1 VDYNRNLRNDYE
13 FARLDSSITN
23 NLRVSGTFTYSPQR
37 EHGQIPSYTTS
48 ATSVNDFSQLGGRV
62 AANNVTGSGVW
73 TPTAKLV
80 ISARFGRNYLNEKD
94 SSYGVPAGPR
104 IRCLN
109 GGSPAGVPATNPCA
123 SGFNSTSDITTTVK
137 DISTRK
143 TFDADAAYLVDSLLG
158 RHNFKFGYQLNKL
171 SNDVDQGYFGI
182 GEVRLFWGQSD
193 RGIGPGTCPSG
204 PCQSY
209 GYGYLQDFGTVG
221 LASSTNTALYVQDS
235 WQPTSR
241 LTLNLGLR
249 MENEDVPSFSE
260 NAQAIKFGW
269 GSKLAPRLGFAYD
282 VFGNGRMKVFAS
294 YGQFYDRFK
303 YQLPRGSFGGD
314 KLLRYFFPLADP
326 NYTTYTR
333 AYTLAHTLVGP
344 LDFRVPSN
352 DPSDNRVDPNL
363 KPARQTEFTVGSP
376 NMG

>member
-1 VDYNRNLRNDYE
+1 MIQERALLFELINPPGDNFLNTYPSGTISGPILKNRLWFLVSASPQFYSSSRAFQFSNGQTVDYNRNLRNDYE

-48 ATSVNDFSQLGGRV
+48 APPSNDFSQLGGRV

-143 TFDADAAYLVDSLLG
+143 TFDADAAYLADNLLG

-171 SNDVDQGYFGI
+171 SNDVDQ
-182 GEVRLFWGQSD
+182 D
-193 RGIGPGTCPSG
+193 T
-204 PCQSY
+204 
-209 GYGYLQDFGTVG
+209 
-221 LASSTNTALYVQDS
+221 LASAKSACSGVNLIAVLDLVLARVVRVNRTVMVTCRTSEQWVLPAAPTLHSTCRTA
-235 WQPTSR
+235 
-241 LTLNLGLR
+241 
-249 MENEDVPSFSE
+249 
-260 NAQAIKFGW
+260 
-269 GSKLAPRLGFAYD
+269 GSQHQG
-282 VFGNGRMKVFAS
+282 
-294 YGQFYDRFK
+294 
-303 YQLPRGSFGGD
+303 
-314 KLLRYFFPLADP
+314 
-326 NYTTYTR
+326 
-333 AYTLAHTLVGP
+333 
-344 LDFRVPSN
+344 
-352 DPSDNRVDPNL
+352 
-363 KPARQTEFTVGSP
+363 
-376 NMG
+376 